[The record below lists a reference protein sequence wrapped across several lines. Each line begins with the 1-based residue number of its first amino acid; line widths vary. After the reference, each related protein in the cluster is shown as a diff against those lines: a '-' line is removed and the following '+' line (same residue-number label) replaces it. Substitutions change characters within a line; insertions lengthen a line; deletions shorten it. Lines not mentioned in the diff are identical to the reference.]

1 MTRYTLCSMSQL
13 YPHYK
18 EFHVHNWNMIV
29 YSTETTGAIRRRAEN
44 PPVTGGQI
52 PPHAPVEVD
61 GHDPIHPDDHGPP
74 AHDDVEFPDED
85 VDDSGEQ
92 DDYGMNDPPTDPR
105 PVVNRRHFLHILLRQ
120 VLLL

>member
-1 MTRYTLCSMSQL
+1 MILWKPGEYGKIYFMFMSQL

-18 EFHVHNWNMIV
+18 EFHVHNWSMIV
-29 YSTETTGAIRRRAEN
+29 FSTETAGAIRRRVEN

-74 AHDDVEFPDED
+74 LHDDVDFPNED

-92 DDYGMNDPPTDPR
+92 DDDEGMNDPPTDP
-105 PVVNRRHFLHILLRQ
+105 PSCL
-120 VLLL
+120 